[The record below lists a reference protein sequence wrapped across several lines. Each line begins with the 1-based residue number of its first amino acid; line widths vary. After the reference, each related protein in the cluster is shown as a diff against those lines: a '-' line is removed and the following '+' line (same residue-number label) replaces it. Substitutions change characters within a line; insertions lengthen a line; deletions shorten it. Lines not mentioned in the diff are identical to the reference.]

1 MTKFDISNNPTIINK
16 YDDGSGEEC
25 SEGITALVKAFKF
38 NTSIVELNVAGLVG
52 EHSNAG
58 PKVAAHIADAIKD
71 MGAISTVVVH
81 KFPLLVQD
89 IKTKAE
95 LDLSGKEL
103 NHLDAIII
111 AVFLSLNVSRSIF
124 GYP

>member
-1 MTKFDISNNPTIINK
+1 MGAMTKFDISNNPTIINK

-71 MGAISTVVVH
+71 MGALSSFTFGDKQAVTMTTEMT
-81 KFPLLVQD
+81 D
-89 IKTKAE
+89 ANY
-95 LDLSGKEL
+95 SGKLEP
-103 NHLDAIII
+103 HEAQIV
-111 AVFLSLNVSRSIF
+111 AAFL
-124 GYP
+124 PKCT